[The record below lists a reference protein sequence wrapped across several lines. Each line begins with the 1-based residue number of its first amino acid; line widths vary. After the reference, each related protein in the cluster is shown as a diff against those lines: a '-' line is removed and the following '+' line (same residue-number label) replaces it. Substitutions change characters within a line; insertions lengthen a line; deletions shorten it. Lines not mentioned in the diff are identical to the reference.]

1 METELLP
8 TFGWFLHKSFA
19 PAELQGSS
27 GKPGHDS
34 CTIATSTAGSGNK
47 LPVLLLASMLLTRC
61 ACLVDEA
68 VILIAALAARSVI
81 SRVRL
86 PINMAFLFV
95 AVNAVIQTARVLG
108 VRMLSPYYLATD
120 RVWIFFFCW
129 VATDTA
135 TRQRPLLVANSL

>member
-68 VILIAALAARSVI
+68 VILIAARGSIGHFPSKIAYQYGFPFRS
-81 SRVRL
+81 RECRD
-86 PINMAFLFV
+86 PNGTGFGCPDA
-95 AVNAVIQTARVLG
+95 
-108 VRMLSPYYLATD
+108 
-120 RVWIFFFCW
+120 
-129 VATDTA
+129 
-135 TRQRPLLVANSL
+135 